1 MKKLAFTILISLG
14 FVTVEAQTY
23 SWAKKGGSWAYDYG
37 YGIANDPAGNVYIAG
52 KYEMN
57 AVFNNVTVPCQGNHD
72 IFLAKYNPSGDLT
85 WIRTGGGFTGD
96 YAHCLA
102 IDNSYVYIAGEI
114 EGSGNP
120 VKFLGS
126 TVTLYPK
133 GDNDIFVAKYDFNGN
148 IIWAKSAGS
157 YSGEKA
163 LGVTSDHYGN
173 VFVCGYFKNT
183 TVIGNTTLYSSGNY
197 EIFIAK
203 LDRNGNWLWA
213 KKAGGA
219 GRDEAKSIKC
229 DAQGNVYICGMYANG
244 AKFDWQTLYTPD
256 GYVNSYIAKYTTN
269 GALVW
274 AKGSGGKYDD
284 VGWSLTRDNNNRII
298 MSGQFNSSANFG
310 STNLYTSG
318 NADIFVVSYDV
329 NGNAIWAKKAGGY
342 GNDIA
347 RGIGTDGNYIYLTGQ
362 YGGTAT
368 FGSTTKTASDNSDI
382 FISCMNNSGQFL
394 WTTTAGGSADA
405 PEDLGYESGIAVCA
419 QTNGN
424 VYATG
429 AMLNGASFGGT
440 YLSPY
445 SRTDI
450 FTTRIK
456 NNYIARETERS
467 ESIVLEGQISGS
479 NVVLN
484 WPAQGKTDSVYYEIE
499 KGMDSSHFEPIG
511 KIEDLTDNDYSFT
524 DGLSKNE
531 HGTTYY
537 RLAKVDE
544 SGQRLYSNIV
554 GVEINIENCYQCSVY
569 PNPAKNSFVI
579 SMKSFG
585 KELDN
590 SFTTTMYDVLGAEQK
605 RAEIKYGESV
615 IDVNNL
621 TAGVYLMVIKSGDKV
636 IYEDKVVIQE

>member
-1 MKKLAFTILISLG
+1 MKNLVTTLLISLG
-14 FVTVEAQTY
+14 FITMEGQTVN
-23 SWAKKGGSWAYDYG
+23 WAKKGGSWAYDYG
-37 YGIANDPAGNVYIAG
+37 YGIANDPAGNVYVAG

-72 IFLAKYNPSGDLT
+72 IFLAKYTPSGDVS
-85 WIRTGGGFTGD
+85 WVRTGGGFTGD

-126 TVTLYPK
+126 TITLYPK

-157 YSGEKA
+157 WAGEKA
-163 LGVTSDHYGN
+163 LGVTSDQYGN
-173 VFVCGYFKNT
+173 VFICGYFKNT
-183 TVIGNTTLYSSGNY
+183 TVIGNTTLTSSGNY

-229 DAQGNVYICGMYANG
+229 DAQGNVYICGMYGNG
-244 AKFDWQTLYTPD
+244 AKFDWQTLYTTD
-256 GYVNSYIAKYTTN
+256 GYVNAYIAKYTTN
-269 GALVW
+269 GSLSWV
-274 AKGSGGKYDD
+274 KPLGGKYDD
-284 VGWSLTRDNNNRII
+284 VAWSLTRDNNNRIL
-298 MSGQFNSSANFG
+298 MSGQFNSSMSFG
-310 STNLYTSG
+310 STYLSTTGS
-318 NADIFVVSYDV
+318 ADIFVAAYDV

-342 GNDIA
+342 KNDIA

-362 YGGTAT
+362 YGGTAS
-368 FGSTTKTASDNSDI
+368 FGSTTKTAADNSDI
-382 FISCMNNSGQFL
+382 FVSCLSNSGQFL
-394 WTTTAGGSADA
+394 WTTTAGGGADA

-429 AMLNGASFGGT
+429 AMLNGASFGST
-440 YLSPY
+440 YLSAY

-450 FTTRIK
+450 FVTRIK
-456 NNYIARETERS
+456 NNYIAREETNREILVLDGRLS
-467 ESIVLEGQISGS
+467 ES

-484 WPAQGKTDSVYYEIE
+484 WPPSEETDSVIYLVQ
-499 KGMDSSHFEPIG
+499 KGIDTTHFETIA
-511 KIEDLTDNDYSFT
+511 KIDAHKLNDYSYT

-531 HGTTYY
+531 HGSSYY
-537 RLAKVDE
+537 RITKVNG
-544 SGQRLYSNIV
+544 SGVEVSSNIV
-554 GVEINIENCYQCSVY
+554 GVEINMDNCFECSVY
-569 PNPAKNSFVI
+569 PNPTKNSFVV
-579 SMKSFG
+579 SMKPFG

-590 SFTTTMYDVLGAEQK
+590 SFTTIMYDYLGTEQK
-605 RAEIKYGESV
+605 RTEINYGESV

-621 TAGVYLMVIKSGDKV
+621 SAGVYLMVIRKGDKV
-636 IYEDKVVIQE
+636 VYEDKIVIQ